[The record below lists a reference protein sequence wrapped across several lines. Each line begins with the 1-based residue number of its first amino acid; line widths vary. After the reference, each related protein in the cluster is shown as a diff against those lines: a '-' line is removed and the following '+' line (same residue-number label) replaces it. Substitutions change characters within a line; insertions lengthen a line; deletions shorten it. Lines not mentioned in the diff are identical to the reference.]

1 MSKGHSD
8 KIPFT
13 SNLKK
18 PACASKQDVLELY
31 GVNIQPDTIN
41 KFNKTVKNSMFFQIE
56 AVFSF
61 LFKYGQIS
69 HAITFLLRPAPA
81 PVTPGSAWLR
91 LTYLLQRSVAEVTE
105 CRFLTKWFMRGENP
119 YQYNLFLQF

>member
-1 MSKGHSD
+1 
-8 KIPFT
+8 
-13 SNLKK
+13 
-18 PACASKQDVLELY
+18 
-31 GVNIQPDTIN
+31 
-41 KFNKTVKNSMFFQIE
+41 MFFQIE

-119 YQYNLFLQF
+119 YQYNFFCNFNIFLKYKICFQRLGLIYVGLFFRQPI

>member
-1 MSKGHSD
+1 
-8 KIPFT
+8 
-13 SNLKK
+13 
-18 PACASKQDVLELY
+18 
-31 GVNIQPDTIN
+31 
-41 KFNKTVKNSMFFQIE
+41 MFFQIE

-91 LTYLLQRSVAEVTE
+91 LTYLFQRSVAEVTE
-105 CRFLTKWFMRGENP
+105 CRFLTKWFRRGE
-119 YQYNLFLQF
+119 QHISLSFFLQLQIFEICNLFSKIGSYLCWIVIPTQDIIS